1 MTLFLMLYRILTP
14 KSWVVSVLAWIA
26 AVSLLA
32 PVSAEPLISQIRYP
46 SAEKQIN
53 GRFCTANQKR
63 FPGAR
68 PLILFNHGGVDG
80 VSLNNERRML
90 ELCRLGYAVAASSYR
105 GEDGSDGEIEVAL
118 GEVDDVLA
126 LLLHLQN
133 RPLIDSNRV
142 ALIGFSHGALIS
154 LQAAKRQASGKTPAF
169 RALVFAYGVADI
181 SAWYRYLQKT
191 GQLGKDPLTQ
201 RIYGAGPELSP
212 DNFTRR
218 LGILALEKLPSDL
231 PILIVQGQRDVIVP
245 ASQAEILFKALT
257 EQGRR
262 VAIHRSM
269 HGQHGYLIRR
279 EALIGAEKRD
289 SELAWQAIYAFLEA
303 RLLPSAIH

>member
-1 MTLFLMLYRILTP
+1 MSIFSTLHRILTP
-14 KSWVVSVLAWIA
+14 KSWVASVFAWIA
-26 AVSLLA
+26 TLSLLNFA
-32 PVSAEPLISQIRYP
+32 KADPLISQIRYP

-53 GRFCTANQKR
+53 GRFCTADQKL

-90 ELCRLGYAVAASSYR
+90 ELCRLGYAVVASSYR

-126 LLLHLQN
+126 LLAHLQN
-133 RPLIDSNRV
+133 RALIDSNRV

-154 LQAAKRQASGKTPAF
+154 LQAAKRQVSAKAPAF

-191 GQLGKDPLTQ
+191 KQLGKDALTQ
-201 RIYGAGPELSP
+201 RIYGKGPELSP
-212 DNFTRR
+212 DNFTSR
-218 LGILALEKLPSDL
+218 LGILGLEKLPSDL

-245 ASQAEILFKALT
+245 ASQADILYEALKNLDI
-257 EQGRR
+257 R
-262 VAIHRSM
+262 VAIHRSK

-279 EALIGAEKRD
+279 EALVGAEKLD
-289 SELAWQAIYAFLEA
+289 SERAWQAIYAFLEA
-303 RLLPSAIH
+303 RLVPHG